1 MKNYEILSLLS
12 DLPAGYEVEVVQS
25 CEFGKDKLD
34 DDNMITM
41 IGNVADIDISYSSK
55 TITLLT

>member
-1 MKNYEILSLLS
+1 MKNYEILSKLS

-25 CEFGKDKLD
+25 GEFDKSD

-41 IGNVADIDISYSSK
+41 SGNVADIDLSHSSK